1 MKYIVNSSKSVKQAV
16 DDLQQ
21 AVVDHDFGVLHI
33 HNLKA
38 TLNSKGIDFG
48 PECQILEICNPHQA
62 NKVLTQE
69 MGINMAL
76 PCRISVYEDNGQ
88 TLIGMLR
95 PEQLLAQLSESEV
108 LAEVARDVEE
118 ASIAIIQQAK

>member
-1 MKYIVNSSKSVKQAV
+1 MKYIVKSNKSVKQAV

-21 AVVDHDFGVLHI
+21 AVVDHEFGVLHI

-38 TLNSKGIDFG
+38 TLKSKGIDFG

-62 NKVLTQE
+62 NKVLTQD
-69 MGINMAL
+69 MDINMAL

-95 PEQLLAQLSESEV
+95 PEQLLAQLSESDV
-108 LAEVARDVEE
+108 LAEVAQEVEE
-118 ASIAIIQQAK
+118 TSIAIIQQAR

>member
-69 MGINMAL
+69 MDINMAL

-95 PEQLLAQLSESEV
+95 PEQLLAQLSESDV
-108 LAEVARDVEE
+108 LTEVARDVEE
-118 ASIAIIQQAK
+118 TSIAIIQQAR